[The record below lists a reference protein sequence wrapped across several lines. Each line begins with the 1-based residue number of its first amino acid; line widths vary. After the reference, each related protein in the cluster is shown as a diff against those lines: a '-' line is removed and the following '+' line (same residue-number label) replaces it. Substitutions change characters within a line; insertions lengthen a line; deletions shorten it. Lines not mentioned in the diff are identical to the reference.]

1 MKFGTLYEVRVFDGV
16 TEHQTYHNVLDQIV
30 FAEKMGF
37 EYVWM
42 VEHHFTS
49 AGSHMSAPEVFYG
62 AVSQR
67 TTKIRLGH
75 GVVLLPHQFNPPVR
89 VAERIAALDLLS
101 NGRVEFGT
109 GRSTLF
115 EQLGMGVDPSESREQ
130 WEIALRE
137 IPKMW
142 KKGPYAGWDGPYFKV
157 PKGMNIV
164 PKPLQDPHPRMWM
177 AAAQPQSFD
186 VAADLGLG
194 VLAFAVGVPDRLTPH
209 IARYKER
216 VQNPA
221 NPASTLINNQVA
233 AFVPTL
239 CGRDDRATR
248 DLIGRAYK
256 STFDR
261 RQALSAGGNS
271 DPLAEVP
278 NAQYGQSLNTFY
290 LDLAKQYEEL
300 GKPFPES
307 LQYYLHIS
315 KAGKQMHEK
324 RAKLQELE
332 IDDIIDA
339 GIVLGG
345 DSASVRRG
353 LERWE
358 ATGID
363 QIMIQP
369 DWGGITHEQIM
380 ESYRLFG
387 EEIIPHYAERAG
399 GRETGKVS

>member
-1 MKFGTLYEVRVFDGV
+1 
-16 TEHQTYHNVLDQIV
+16 
-30 FAEKMGF
+30 MGF

-49 AGSHMSAPEVFYG
+49 AGSHSSAPEVFYG

-67 TTKIRLGH
+67 TTTIRLGH

-115 EQLGMGVDPSESREQ
+115 EQLGMGVDPAESREQ

-142 KKGPYAGWDGPYFKV
+142 KEGPYAGWDGPFFKV

-164 PKPLQDPHPRMWM
+164 PKPFQNPHPRMWM

-194 VLAFAVGVPDRLTPH
+194 ILAFAVGVPDRLTKH
-209 IARYKER
+209 IARYKQR

-221 NPASTLINNQVA
+221 NPVSTLINDQVA

-248 DLIGRAYK
+248 DLIGKAYK
-256 STFDR
+256 SSFDR
-261 RQALSAGGNS
+261 RRTIAGGGGS
-271 DPLAEVP
+271 DPLAEAP
-278 NAQYGQSLNTFY
+278 NAQYGQSLDTFY

-315 KAGKQMHEK
+315 KTGKQMHEK
-324 RAKLQELE
+324 RQKIQELQA
-332 IDDIIDA
+332 DDIIDA

-345 DSASVRRG
+345 DPDSVKRG
-353 LERWE
+353 LKIWE

-369 DWGGITHEQIM
+369 DWGGISHEQIM

-387 EEIIPHYAERAG
+387 QEIIPEYRERAQAKQH
-399 GRETGKVS
+399 EVA